1 MLLYPKGR
9 LLKRLNGM
17 TLGVSHGSA
26 RSIAAARVVMD
37 FLGTEIDIR
46 AALGR
51 LGTFDLDEPTV
62 PESVKRAIRNDM
74 QADETMF
81 LAR

>member
-1 MLLYPKGR
+1 
-9 LLKRLNGM
+9 
-17 TLGVSHGSA
+17 
-26 RSIAAARVVMD
+26 MD

-46 AALGR
+46 AAVGR

-62 PESVKRAIRNDM
+62 PEGVKRAIRNDIR
-74 QADETMF
+74 ADETMV